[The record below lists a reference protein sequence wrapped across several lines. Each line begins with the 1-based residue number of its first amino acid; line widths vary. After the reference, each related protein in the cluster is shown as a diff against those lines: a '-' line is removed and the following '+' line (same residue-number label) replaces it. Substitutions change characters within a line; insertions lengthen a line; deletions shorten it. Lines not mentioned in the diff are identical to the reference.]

1 MSATTPRRSTRIPH
15 THTPKMSER
24 KKGLFQRE
32 ELPSR
37 ESLTTHRKLP
47 VVDSESD
54 SEDCDLGIIS
64 TLDSS
69 SDENDQNVPKTP
81 ERLWHETRSQTRKLL
96 KESNDLKNFI
106 KSPFT
111 LKKYQTRYCTESKC
125 SGSVSTPA
133 TPHLNNHPG
142 TPSSTHSCASVHT
155 TSSTSSRARKSLA
168 SLIADT
174 ESCSSSLKDLNF
186 DTDSGTDSK
195 ENTPTKS
202 LRRSNRRNKLT
213 PKFHSFKG
221 ILLEQKKN
229 VSPMKT
235 AVVCLTKMD
244 MTSIISPTQMQKT
257 PQTTDA
263 GASPP
268 KLGHNRRSV
277 IEIGESPESACDSEK
292 SNKRLRNDSLS
303 EHGPNSKY
311 PRLENAP
318 KARLSLFNSDRLK
331 EILSAKSF
339 YGKSNPD
346 LNTNLTA
353 KISHAIEATT
363 TNRRLRH
370 SHSHRRKRKPGQ
382 INSGVRH
389 RIRKPKYHK
398 SKVMKY
404 QNASLNSSMLND
416 TVISNPNVTDSSM
429 LSQSQSQNSSQELCN
444 DKADPFDK
452 EKQTIEA
459 LLSQWTEEDIPESEL
474 SYSKPIQELPCFN
487 STVIEETK
495 PIFQPITAVPVNMAT
510 LPQDSEAVIVELG
523 CQKDILPQNNGLPS
537 TVATLPQVALPP
549 SVAPLSRVS
558 VPSIDL
564 TLPPSVAN
572 DVVMTEVDGHAQS
585 HGELPKSGQFLP
597 VEGGYILVE
606 ENAVQA
612 QEVLPDLDE
621 IERELKM
628 LDEQILKMAE
638 SNNINPEA
646 VLASTE
652 TIPPVVKDVPT
663 TSADTSDKSDKPKL
677 FPIFDKPNSGIVPT
691 GNSKVGDKSKKLIK
705 TGEDQYVID
714 AGQKK
719 FGATQCTE
727 CGTIYQIGDPQDEHD
742 HLVHHNATD
751 VLKFNGF
758 KDECIVDRPSPTE
771 RCIRIRGG
779 ENGWKKVDQLLN
791 RVVHP
796 QLGYGNELPKD
807 QIHAYTAYLYV
818 DKKQIVGCL
827 IVEPK
832 LRAYKLIPGDPDCCS
847 VEGYSVKCGVSRI
860 WTHINHRRRGI
871 AARLLSCARASF
883 LYGEALRVT
892 DIAFS
897 APTAAGKA
905 FATKYCGTPN
915 FYVYLE

>member
-1 MSATTPRRSTRIPH
+1 MAATTPRRSTRIPH

-81 ERLWHETRSQTRKLL
+81 ERSLWHETRSQTRKLL

-111 LKKYQTRYCTESKC
+111 LKKYQTRYCPESKC
-125 SGSVSTPA
+125 SGSVSTPV

-221 ILLEQKKN
+221 VLLEQKKN
-229 VSPMKT
+229 ISPMKT

-244 MTSIISPTQMQKT
+244 MNSIISPTQMQKT

-268 KLGHNRRSV
+268 KLGHSRRSV

-303 EHGPNSKY
+303 EHGPNTKY

-346 LNTNLTA
+346 LNTSLTA

-363 TNRRLRH
+363 SNRRLRH

-382 INSGVRH
+382 INLGVRH

-398 SKVMKY
+398 TKVVKY
-404 QNASLNSSMLND
+404 QNSSLNSSMLND
-416 TVISNPNVTDSSM
+416 TVISNPAVTDASM
-429 LSQSQSQNSSQELCN
+429 VSQNSSQELCN

-474 SYSKPIQELPCFN
+474 SYSKPMQELPCFN

-495 PIFQPITAVPVNMAT
+495 QIFQPVTAVPVNLAT

-523 CQKDILPQNNGLPS
+523 CQKEITQNCSLPTRVETLPE
-537 TVATLPQVALPP
+537 VAVPPLTTLPQVA
-549 SVAPLSRVS
+549 

-564 TLPPSVAN
+564 TLPSSATN
-572 DVVMTEVDGHAQS
+572 DVVMTEVDGHVQN
-585 HGELPKSGQFLP
+585 HGDLPKSGQFLP

-652 TIPPVVKDVPT
+652 TIPAVVKDVPS
-663 TSADTSDKSDKPKL
+663 TSAENTDKLDKPKL
-677 FPIFDKPNSGIVPT
+677 FPIFDKPNPGIAAT
-691 GNSKVGDKSKKLIK
+691 ANSKGVSDKSKRLIK
-705 TGEDQYVID
+705 TGDDQY
-714 AGQKK
+714 
-719 FGATQCTE
+719 
-727 CGTIYQIGDPQDEHD
+727 IGDPQDEHD

-758 KDECIVDRPSPTE
+758 KDECVVDRPGPTE

-779 ENGWKKVDQLLN
+779 ENGWKKVEQLLN

-796 QLGYGNELPKD
+796 QLGYGNELPKE

-818 DKKQIVGCL
+818 EKKQIVGCL

-847 VEGYSVKCGVSRI
+847 VEGYSVK
-860 WTHINHRRRGI
+860 RRGI
-871 AARLLSCARASF
+871 AARLLSGARASF

>member
-1 MSATTPRRSTRIPH
+1 MAAMTPRRSSRLPH

-24 KKGLFQRE
+24 KKGLFQYE
-32 ELPSR
+32 EMPSR

-69 SDENDQNVPKTP
+69 SGDETEQNVPKTP
-81 ERLWHETRSQTRKLL
+81 ERSLWRDTRSQTRKLL
-96 KESNDLKNFI
+96 KECNDLKNFI

-111 LKKYQTRYCTESKC
+111 LKKYQTRYCPDSKC
-125 SGSVSTPA
+125 TGSVSTPA

-142 TPSSTHSCASVHT
+142 TPSSTHSCTSVHT

-202 LRRSNRRNKLT
+202 LRRSSRRHKMT
-213 PKFHSFKG
+213 PKLNSFKG
-221 ILLEQKKN
+221 VLLEQRKN
-229 VSPMKT
+229 VTPMKN

-244 MTSIISPTQMQKT
+244 MSSIVSPTQMQKT
-257 PQTTDA
+257 PHTTDA

-268 KLGHNRRSV
+268 KLSHNRRSIV
-277 IEIGESPESACDSEK
+277 EIEESPESACDSEK
-292 SNKRLRNDSLS
+292 NHKRLRNDSLT
-303 EHGPNSKY
+303 EQGPKSKY

-318 KARLSLFNSDRLK
+318 KARTSLFNSDRLK

-346 LNTNLTA
+346 LNTVVTA
-353 KISHAIEATT
+353 KISNAIEATT
-363 TNRRLRH
+363 THRRMRH

-382 INSGVRH
+382 INLGVRH
-389 RIRKPKYHK
+389 RIRKPRHHK
-398 SKVMKY
+398 NKAVIPLKHNNSSSNGSV
-404 QNASLNSSMLND
+404 LNSTVVSTVTMTDASML
-416 TVISNPNVTDSSM
+416 
-429 LSQSQSQNSSQELCN
+429 SQNSSQEIGN

-459 LLSQWTEEDIPESEL
+459 LLSQWEEEEIPESEL
-474 SYSKPIQELPCFN
+474 SLSRPMQELPCFN
-487 STVIEETK
+487 STVIEETNQ
-495 PIFQPITAVPVNMAT
+495 IFQPVTAVPVRMAT
-510 LPQDSEAVIVELG
+510 LPQDSEAVFVELG
-523 CQKDILPQNNGLPS
+523 CQKLDVAVPQNVASLPQAVTAS
-537 TVATLPQVALPP
+537 SAVA
-549 SVAPLSRVS
+549 S
-558 VPSIDL
+558 
-564 TLPPSVAN
+564 
-572 DVVMTEVDGHAQS
+572 DVVMADVDGHVES

-606 ENAVQA
+606 ENAAAA
-612 QEVLPDLDE
+612 QEEELPDLDE

-638 SNNINPEA
+638 SNNINAEA

-652 TIPPVVKDVPT
+652 TAVPPVTDVPT
-663 TSADTSDKSDKPKL
+663 TSSSENGVKEDKLKL
-677 FPIFDKPNSGIVPT
+677 FPIFDKPNPGIAVPGGSKGATEKSSKRGLIRT
-691 GNSKVGDKSKKLIK
+691 GD
-705 TGEDQYVID
+705 DQYVID

-719 FGATQCTE
+719 FGATQCAE
-727 CGTIYQIGDPQDEHD
+727 CGAIYQIGDPQDEHD

-758 KDECIVDRPSPTE
+758 KDECVVHRTE
-771 RCIRIRGG
+771 SARCIRVRGG
-779 ENGWKKVDQLLN
+779 EPGWRKVEQLLD
-791 RVVHP
+791 RIVHP
-796 QLGYGNELPKD
+796 HLGYGNQLPKD
-807 QIHAYTAYLYV
+807 LIHTYTGYIYIE
-818 DKKQIVGCL
+818 KKQIVGCL

-832 LRAYKLIPGDPDCCS
+832 VKAYKLIPGDPDCCS
-847 VEGYSVKCGVSRI
+847 VEDYPVKCGVSRI
-860 WTHINHRRRGI
+860 WTHINHRRAGI
-871 AARLLSCARASF
+871 AARLLDCARASF
-883 LYGEALRVT
+883 LYGAALRAS

-915 FYVYLE
+915 FYVYLD

>member
-1 MSATTPRRSTRIPH
+1 MATTTPRRSTRLPY

-24 KKGLFQRE
+24 KKGLFQCE
-32 ELPSR
+32 EMPSR

-54 SEDCDLGIIS
+54 SEECDLGIIS

-69 SDENDQNVPKTP
+69 SSGDENDQNVPKTP
-81 ERLWHETRSQTRKLL
+81 ERNLWHETRSQTRKLL
-96 KESNDLKNFI
+96 KETNDLKNFI

-111 LKKYQTRYCTESKC
+111 LKKYQQYSCSDSKC
-125 SGSVSTPA
+125 TGSLSTPT
-133 TPHLNNHPG
+133 TPHLIHHPG
-142 TPSSTHSCASVHT
+142 TPSSTHSCASAHT

-195 ENTPTKS
+195 ENTPTKCV
-202 LRRSNRRNKLT
+202 RRSSRRHKLT
-213 PKFHSFKG
+213 PKLQSFKG
-221 ILLEQKKN
+221 VLLEQKKN
-229 VSPMKT
+229 ISPMKT

-244 MTSIISPTQMQKT
+244 MSSMLSPTQMLKT
-257 PQTTDA
+257 PHNTTGA

-277 IEIGESPESACDSEK
+277 VEIDESPESACDSEK
-292 SNKRLRNDSLS
+292 SHKRLRNDSLT
-303 EHGPNSKY
+303 EHGPHSKY

-339 YGKSNPD
+339 YGKSNPE
-346 LNTNLTA
+346 LNVSVTA
-353 KISHAIEATT
+353 KISSAIEVSA
-363 TNRRLRH
+363 NKRLRH
-370 SHSHRRKRKPGQ
+370 SQSYRRKRKPGQ

-389 RIRKPKYHK
+389 RIRKPKHLKNKVHK
-398 SKVMKY
+398 VL
-404 QNASLNSSMLND
+404 NASASNASVLNSTVKSNVSMTETSML
-416 TVISNPNVTDSSM
+416 
-429 LSQSQSQNSSQELCN
+429 SQNSSQELVT

-459 LLSQWTEEDIPESEL
+459 LLSQWTEDEVPEDEL
-474 SYSKPIQELPCFN
+474 TPRPELPCFN
-487 STVIEETK
+487 STVIEETRQ
-495 PIFQPITAVPVNMAT
+495 IFQPVTAVPVNIAT

-523 CQKDILPQNNGLPS
+523 AQTNKQISEVSL
-537 TVATLPQVALPP
+537 TTLPETTLGT
-549 SVAPLSRVS
+549 LT
-558 VPSIDL
+558 
-564 TLPPSVAN
+564 TLPESPLTCTVPQAS
-572 DVVMTEVDGHAQS
+572 DVVMADVDGHVTT
-585 HGELPKSGQFLP
+585 HGEIPKTGEFLP

-606 ENAVQA
+606 ENADGGAA
-612 QEVLPDLDE
+612 QEELTDLDE
-621 IERELKM
+621 IERELRM

-638 SNNINPEA
+638 SNNINAEA

-652 TIPPVVKDVPT
+652 TAVPPVTDV
-663 TSADTSDKSDKPKL
+663 SAVTETEITKTDKPKL
-677 FPIFDKPNSGIVPT
+677 FPIFDKPNTGIATPGT
-691 GNSKVGDKSKKLIK
+691 KGSDKNGKKLIK
-705 TGEDQYVID
+705 TGDDQYVID

-751 VLKFNGF
+751 VLRFNGF
-758 KDECIVDRPSPTE
+758 KDERIVDRSGTA

-779 ENGWKKVDQLLN
+779 EPAWRKVDQLLS

-807 QIHAYTAYLYV
+807 QIHCYTAYLYI
-818 DKKQIVGCL
+818 DKKQILGCL

-832 LRAYKLIPGDPDCCS
+832 VRAFKLIPGDPDCCS
-847 VEGYSVKCGVSRI
+847 VEDYPVKCGISRI

-871 AARLLSCARASF
+871 AARLLNCARVSF
-883 LYGEALRVT
+883 LYGVALRASDV
-892 DIAFS
+892 AFS
-897 APTAAGKA
+897 APTEAGKA

-915 FYVYLE
+915 FYVYLD